1 MTKTELDPLK
11 SFSPPAQPC
20 GVRQP
25 NKFHHFCPS
34 PRTLEWWCNGGAM
47 VVDTWLQ

>member
-34 PRTLEWWCNGGAM
+34 PRTLEWWCNGG
-47 VVDTWLQ
+47 